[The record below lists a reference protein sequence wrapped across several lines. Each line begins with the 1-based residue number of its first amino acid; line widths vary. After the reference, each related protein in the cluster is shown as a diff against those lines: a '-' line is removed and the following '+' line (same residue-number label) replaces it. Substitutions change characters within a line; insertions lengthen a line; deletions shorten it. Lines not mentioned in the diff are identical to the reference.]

1 MNKIPEK
8 NFLFLIPIIG
18 ITIALIFSLFVTP
31 LIYSTPKEIPI
42 AIVNYD
48 EGIKT
53 KTKDFSAG
61 KQLVNQIKERSFN
74 SKEKSPIKW
83 IEVANENELKQGF
96 KDKEY
101 YAALIITKDFSKNQ
115 LSLMTT
121 KPLSLKLQIIIDQG
135 QDITIATS
143 IEKILTNMIANI
155 NTTMQ
160 PSILKNI
167 QSTKKVITDEQS
179 NVLISPIKS
188 DIKYL
193 NQINDNLVNGAAHRA
208 IFLITWISAL
218 ITSILMYFYITKT
231 TGKNKKEII
240 KRKLI
245 KLLYGAAVSLIIGFI
260 VALIGKVVFGF
271 VISYLITSLFI
282 SISVYCLML
291 LIVGFLS
298 ITGFGGIVVF
308 ALLMFLGMVM
318 VNIPYEILPEFWQTW
333 VYPWVP
339 MRFLSTGLNDIF
351 YLNSDLFNSN
361 TIILILI
368 GVIGLILLS
377 LSFLKKIK

>member
-83 IEVANENELKQGF
+83 IEVANENELKKGF